1 MDCSADKDLFCS
13 ELKNTYSITV
23 FRKWP
28 LAAGGFINHRNTDP
42 RYHSVHCVP
51 FMNHLLS
58 RVPYIIH
65 FVPPCSVGKA
75 FIPPL
80 GVQCDPFIN
89 TFCSVHK
96 MHIAGV
102 SLVLQCKISS
112 LCVPFIIYLFHRV
125 PFITWSSS
133 DHFGKYSPRLQQNR
147 AKIDSR
153 SRSDVWFWALPVSIF
168 DRFSPV
174 LESTFQKD
182 LQNTR
187 RSAPAYQHLRVHRQD
202 PEAPV
207 VHYCDPNEIN

>member
-1 MDCSADKDLFCS
+1 MDARKLSKVIADSLHSKSQPIVNCRPERSEMDCSADKDLFCS

-65 FVPPCSVGKA
+65 FVPPCSVGEA
-75 FIPPL
+75 FVPPL
-80 GVQCDPFIN
+80 GGQCDPFIN

-112 LCVPFIIYLFHRV
+112 LYVPFIIYLFPHRLT
-125 PFITWSSS
+125 I
-133 DHFGKYSPRLQQNR
+133 
-147 AKIDSR
+147 R
-153 SRSDVWFWALPVSIF
+153 S
-168 DRFSPV
+168 
-174 LESTFQKD
+174 
-182 LQNTR
+182 
-187 RSAPAYQHLRVHRQD
+187 
-202 PEAPV
+202 
-207 VHYCDPNEIN
+207 